1 MIEWESKDV
10 IMIVFFKK
18 NWVPLTFG
26 LFLILAGLTWATVGN
41 MGQHSQKSTGQVE
54 EPVEIPS
61 EPYAS
66 ESELIQKA
74 HNFYNQTA
82 GWGRVDSLNWEEQK
96 RFCQLVVYSLDVIKE
111 KETLVKDFEHIRSL
125 ATAIIEKD
133 RDKQNVVMLH
143 RIFHDLD
150 IDINNYENEDYFEV
164 TNYGE
169 GKKQKEVLK
178 QIKSNSGA

>member
-1 MIEWESKDV
+1 M
-10 IMIVFFKK
+10 
-18 NWVPLTFG
+18 
-26 LFLILAGLTWATVGN
+26 AGLTWATVGN
-41 MGQHSQKSTGQVE
+41 IGQHSQKSTSQVE
-54 EPVEIPS
+54 APVEIPS
-61 EPYAS
+61 EPYDN
-66 ESELIQKA
+66 ESELIQEA

-82 GWGRVDSLNWEEQK
+82 GWGRIDSLNWEEQK
-96 RFCQLVVYSLDVIKE
+96 RFCRIVVNSLDVIQE
-111 KETLVKDFEHIRSL
+111 KESLIKDFERIRSL
-125 ATAIIEKD
+125 VTTIIEKD

-178 QIKSNSGA
+178 QIKTNTGA